1 MLNDLKKV
9 CDKDV
14 STHSSTT
21 QFVPECY
28 KTFNKRFNKAFNKRF
43 LAFIYIPDQYKT
55 QEMCCIFDRVISQD
69 SFSIRYVPVQYMT
82 QNNV

>member
-1 MLNDLKKV
+1 MLNDFKKV

-28 KTFNKRFNKAFNKRF
+28 KTQEMCDKAFNKRF
-43 LAFIYIPDQYKT
+43 LVFIYIPDQYKA

-69 SFSIRYVPVQYMT
+69 PFSIRYVPVQDMT

>member
-1 MLNDLKKV
+1 M

-28 KTFNKRFNKAFNKRF
+28 KTQEMCDKAFNKRF
-43 LAFIYIPDQYKT
+43 LAFIYIPDQYKA

-69 SFSIRYVPVQYMT
+69 PFPIRYVPVQDMT

>member
-1 MLNDLKKV
+1 MLNDFKEV

-69 SFSIRYVPVQYMT
+69 SFSVISQDMSLF
-82 QNNV
+82 NI